1 MSGFS
6 VKRYAE
12 GGSVEDDELGY
23 DYDTPDED
31 ALDVAASL
39 GDASPADINAYYAKL
54 FANQGERRKLISEAA
69 ERLRQQRAPSMW
81 GALSEGLA
89 QPKTQPGL
97 SGTLANI
104 SSGLSAYRKEKT
116 AFDNAQAD
124 KLMAYRLKGLELEG
138 ETGKAQSDLAYRLAA
153 LKAAQEKAE
162 ADRNR
167 ATIHEVDGS
176 LVDDK
181 GTVVYKGSPR
191 LTADQS
197 TRMGY
202 AKSLF
207 PKLTEAEIIAQ
218 NLLYDPRVDKQLTRL
233 YAGRTYAGA
242 YAGAAAREPFEE
254 PPVVQETKQYS
265 NGKTA
270 YKIRGVWYDNPRGE

>member
-31 ALDVAASL
+31 AVDVAASL

-81 GALSEGLA
+81 GSLSEGLA

-124 KLMAYRLKGLELEG
+124 KLMAYRLKDLELEG
-138 ETGKAQSDLAYRLAA
+138 QQAEGALERVYKLAQINKPASPVRVGNSLLDPRTGKVIYTAP
-153 LKAAQEKAE
+153 E
-162 ADRNR
+162 APKTPLTKDQLF
-167 ATIHEVDGS
+167 TS
-176 LVDDK
+176 LVQ
-181 GTVVYKGSPR
+181 R
-191 LTADQS
+191 LS
-197 TRMGY
+197 RGE
-202 AKSLF
+202 
-207 PKLTEAEIIAQ
+207 KLTPEEAAFMKMQEPAWMHRAAPRASAATAASS
-218 NLLYDPRVDKQLTRL
+218 NVPDPGPGFRRVQ
-233 YAGRTYAGA
+233 
-242 YAGAAAREPFEE
+242 
-254 PPVVQETKQYS
+254 
-265 NGKTA
+265 
-270 YKIRGVWYDNPRGE
+270 